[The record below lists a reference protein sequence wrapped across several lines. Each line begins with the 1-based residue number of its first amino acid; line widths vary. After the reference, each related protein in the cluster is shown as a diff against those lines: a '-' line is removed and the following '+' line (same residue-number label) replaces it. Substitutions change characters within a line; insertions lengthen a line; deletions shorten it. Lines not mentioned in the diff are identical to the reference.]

1 MNDCLGRGDYYIGR
15 DEGQDERLY
24 DMIFFAEAAPR
35 GGWNYD
41 TFD

>member
-1 MNDCLGRGDYYIGR
+1 MTELRMVVWEGLGYKGW
-15 DEGQDERLY
+15 DERLY